1 MKKIRPFSRD
11 AALDPERSEIQ
22 ALIEL
27 AQAVLRRVLLR
38 RRVDHLSVQAANSV
52 LANYQAK
59 PAISATIHGPVVL
72 TWTDSSSPT
81 LPALSSESST
91 TPGNGDDPERA
102 SSSATD
108 SLESL

>member
-1 MKKIRPFSRD
+1 MKKLRPVTRE
-11 AALDPERSEIQ
+11 ALLDPERTEIQ
-22 ALIEL
+22 RLVEL

-38 RRVDHLSVQAANSV
+38 RQVDHLSVQAANSI

-59 PAISATIHGPVVL
+59 PAIQATIHGPVVL
-72 TWTDSSSPT
+72 TWTDSLSPT
-81 LPALSSESST
+81 PLARSSESST
-91 TPGNGDDPERA
+91 TPGSDNGQERA

>member
-1 MKKIRPFSRD
+1 MKKLRPITRE
-11 AALDPERSEIQ
+11 ALLDPERTEIQ
-22 ALIEL
+22 RLVEL

-38 RRVDHLSVQAANSV
+38 RQVDHLSVAAANSV

-59 PAISATIHGPVVL
+59 PAIQATIHGPVVL
-72 TWTDSSSPT
+72 TWTESSFPT
-81 LPALSSESST
+81 PLALSSESST
-91 TPGNGDDPERA
+91 TPGSDNGRERA